1 MAFERDFCTHV
12 PVDQTF
18 DFSKILYLKV
28 RCPIYGMYFLL
39 EGEEEEEAR
48 IKDPV
53 ISVLAFH
60 ANVRFMLLVTGSSG
74 RKEDREPAG
83 SWSLGVFFHFL
94 AGEAAWGGGK
104 SRTVYGRLDL
114 SLNRVAA
121 T

>member
-39 EGEEEEEAR
+39 EGEEEEEER

-60 ANVRFMLLVTGSSG
+60 ANVRFMLVVTGNSG
-74 RKEDREPAG
+74 RKEDREPSG
-83 SWSLGVFFHFL
+83 GWSLGVFFHFL
-94 AGEAAWGGGK
+94 GRGKQHGVVERAEPFMAG
-104 SRTVYGRLDL
+104 
-114 SLNRVAA
+114 
-121 T
+121 